1 MGDYLSFFDGR
12 DLQSQQ
18 IRKLDKNYNKKEI
31 TISSTGKDMLV
42 QFLTDDQIVWAGFRA
57 YFYFIPI
64 EPNCANW
71 LNMKTQLLKSPDY
84 PTIDCYWVVTAPSM
98 DSTIVINFETF
109 EVNFF
114 SFIYL
119 QSNNLILFSLSMIIW
134 NCMMVE
140 VIEINK

>member
-1 MGDYLSFFDGR
+1 MFFDGK
-12 DLQSQQ
+12 DLRSQQ
-18 IRKLDKNYNKKEI
+18 IQKLDKNSNSEKM

-42 QFLTDDQIVWAGFRA
+42 QFLTDDEYVFLGFRA
-57 YFYFIPI
+57 YFHYIPI
-64 EPNCANW
+64 ESNCANW
-71 LNMKTQLLKSPDY
+71 LNMTFQLLKSPDY

-140 VIEINK
+140 VTEINK